1 MPTVLRI
8 CLVLSTLALAACG
21 GQASYAPTG
30 ADYRWGSFDDADV
43 VVASVES
50 TGGLRRELER
60 TSMAAYESAAAPA
73 RLQQTA
79 QLDGARVS
87 EPPEPPEPL
96 DEPPAH
102 DGPLLIYNARVT
114 LAIYQVEQVQASAVA
129 LAESAGGWVSE
140 RSRYAVVLRVPAER
154 FRDVLDELRLL
165 GDVLA
170 LDWNASDVTEAYTD
184 LEIRLRNALEVRER
198 LAGLLERAETV
209 EEALAIERELE
220 RVTLDIEQ
228 MRGQLRMLA
237 DRIAYSTITV
247 NFQELRGGD
256 VPSEDYR
263 LPFPWL
269 NELGLERLLS
279 I

>member
-1 MPTVLRI
+1 MPIVLRI
-8 CLVLSTLALAACG
+8 CLLWCAFALVACG
-21 GQASYAPTG
+21 SSASYAP
-30 ADYRWGSFDDADV
+30 AQDDYRWGSHDGADTEV
-43 VVASVES
+43 LAIES
-50 TGGLRRELER
+50 SGGGFRRELER
-60 TSMAAYESAAAPA
+60 GSAAMYQSAAAPA
-73 RLQQTA
+73 HMQQTA
-79 QLDGARVS
+79 QLGGAVA
-87 EPPEPPEPL
+87 PEAPEPL
-96 DEPPAH
+96 DEPPAR

-114 LAIYQVEQVQASAVA
+114 LAIYQVDEVQASAVA
-129 LAESAGGWVSE
+129 LAESTGGWVSE
-140 RSRYAVVLRVPAER
+140 RSRYTVVLRVPAER
-154 FRDVLDELRLL
+154 FREVLDDLRLL

-170 LDWNASDVTEAYTD
+170 LDWDASDVTEAYTD

-247 NFQELRGGD
+247 TFQELRGSD

>member
-8 CLVLSTLALAACG
+8 SLVSLTLALVACG
-21 GQASYAPTG
+21 SSASYAPAAEQT
-30 ADYRWGSFDDADV
+30 RWGSYDDADV
-43 VVASVES
+43 TVVTTEA

-60 TSMAAYESAAAPA
+60 GSMAAYQSAGAPA

-79 QLDGARVS
+79 QLDGAYA
-87 EPPEPPEPL
+87 PEAPEPL

-114 LAIYQVEQVQASAVA
+114 LAIYQVEEVQASAVA

-140 RSRYAVVLRVPAER
+140 RSRYTVVLRVPAER
-154 FRDVLDELRLL
+154 FRDVLDELRRL

-170 LDWNASDVTEAYTD
+170 LDWDASDVTEAYTD